1 MFLSAYQVMGHLHLH
16 SALHM
21 LTVNATSYSCNSE
34 HFKLYK
40 IVKIGVKRSL
50 RALNSVNRKAH

>member
-1 MFLSAYQVMGHLHLH
+1 MFLSAYQVMGHLRLH

-40 IVKIGVKRSL
+40 IVKIGIKRSL
-50 RALNSVNRKAH
+50 LALNFSQ